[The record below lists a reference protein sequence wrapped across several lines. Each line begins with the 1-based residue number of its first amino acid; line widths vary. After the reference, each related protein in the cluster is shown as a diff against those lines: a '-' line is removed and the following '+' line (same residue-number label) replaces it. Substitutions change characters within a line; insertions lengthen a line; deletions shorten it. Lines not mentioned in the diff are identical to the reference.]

1 VVFLY
6 LGYIG
11 KLLYEGELEK
21 LKEELSKLPLSYD
34 DVNIIS
40 SVLSAIDT
48 NDELSLFYK
57 VSKNEHEVPKE
68 IRIKELLERLEESI
82 KVASVAKA
90 DTDVRVS
97 EISKK
102 LIELLGTSIGFRF
115 PGEERFLM
123 RNENYFGHITLL

>member
-1 VVFLY
+1 MY

-11 KLLYEGELEK
+11 KLLYEGGLDK

-34 DVNIIS
+34 DVPIIA

-68 IRIKELLERLEESI
+68 ERIKELLERLEESI
-82 KVASVAKA
+82 KIAETIGA
-90 DTDVRVS
+90 DTDVKVS
-97 EISKK
+97 NVSKK
-102 LIELLGTSIGFRF
+102 LIELLGTSIGFHF

-123 RNENYFGHITLL
+123 RNENYSGHVTLP